1 MTSWRFGAVALA
13 TACATLA
20 TAHAE
25 CGDATGDRPVYLAF
39 DAAGVAA
46 AAQVAEVLTRQHV
59 EATFFVDA
67 GASLTDDS
75 ATWWSARAAEG
86 HAFGALVK
94 TTSPARV
101 CAESTATA
109 ERFRSTSGRS
119 MPKLFRLAVGK
130 PPAAALAAAAA
141 ACDWTPVSAAMSL
154 RNVHA
159 GDVLVVP
166 LGDTPRRDARTIARL
181 EPLISGLKA
190 RGLCFA
196 TLREHPSYRSQFAW

>member
-1 MTSWRFGAVALA
+1 MR
-13 TACATLA
+13 
-20 TAHAE
+20 
-25 CGDATGDRPVYLAF
+25 
-39 DAAGVAA
+39 
-46 AAQVAEVLTRQHV
+46 VLR
-59 EATFFVDA
+59 
-67 GASLTDDS
+67 GASLSCDANRLRWPKKGGS
-75 ATWWSARAAEG
+75 AMSGLFHTPRSFMDFWQ
-86 HAFGALVK
+86 FTPQALL
-94 TTSPARV
+94 PL
-101 CAESTATA
+101 
-109 ERFRSTSGRS
+109 
-119 MPKLFRLAVGK
+119 M
-130 PPAAALAAAAA
+130 AALAAAAA